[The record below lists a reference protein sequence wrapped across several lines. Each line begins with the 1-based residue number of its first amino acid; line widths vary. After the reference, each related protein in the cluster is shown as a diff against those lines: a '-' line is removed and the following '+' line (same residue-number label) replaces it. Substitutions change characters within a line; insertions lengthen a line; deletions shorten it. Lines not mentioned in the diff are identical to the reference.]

1 MGCGFVGDETEG
13 MVQSVVGVRERAV
26 VDDKKK
32 KGRMLESDYCVS
44 SDDYVSTHHLFTCR
58 LESVEFMQMT
68 N

>member
-32 KGRMLESDYCVS
+32 RGGCSRAI
-44 SDDYVSTHHLFTCR
+44 TAFRATI
-58 LESVEFMQMT
+58 T
-68 N
+68 